1 MKNHSVMLEIKAES
15 EAAAQYKVNM
25 LVKMAEL
32 MTSNDWFSNLLLF
45 GMGKLY
51 CQITKKEE
59 EREAQQ
65 KAEERAKSK
74 SIPLSVSEWYKPT
87 DEGIKK

>member
-1 MKNHSVMLEIKAES
+1 MLEIKAES

-65 KAEERAKSK
+65 KAEEKAKSK
-74 SIPLSVSEWYKPT
+74 SIPLSVSGWYKPT